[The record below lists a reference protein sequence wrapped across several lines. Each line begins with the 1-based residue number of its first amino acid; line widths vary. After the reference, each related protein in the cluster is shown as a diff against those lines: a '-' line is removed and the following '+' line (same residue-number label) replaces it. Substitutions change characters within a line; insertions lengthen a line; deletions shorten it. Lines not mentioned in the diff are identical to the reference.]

1 MCQRVTGRGAVLVR
15 VLIIEPEMRLADYL
29 VHGLTESGFVVDVVD
44 NALDGVHLGVTGEY
58 DLLVLDRST
67 LGLTGWRV
75 LTELRKAKHTP
86 ILVFTEAG
94 NVADRVEG
102 LELGADDCLE
112 KPFAY
117 SEFLARAHALV
128 RRGNGLEPEMFCVAD
143 LKVDAVGHR
152 VVRNGEHVHLTPKE
166 FGLLL
171 LLLRHCG
178 KVLSHTTIT
187 EQVWDINFDSDTNI
201 VEVTV
206 RRLRAK
212 VDDPFETKLIHT
224 VRGVGYVLEHRDGQA
239 THASNH
245 GS

>member
-1 MCQRVTGRGAVLVR
+1 MR
-15 VLIIEPEMRLADYL
+15 VLIIGPETRLADYL
-29 VHGLTESGFVVDVVD
+29 SHGLTQSGFVVDVVD
-44 NALDGVHLGVTGEY
+44 NEMDGVHLGITGDY

-67 LGLTGWRV
+67 PQLTGWHT
-75 LTELRKAKHTP
+75 LIELRNAKHTP
-86 ILVFTEAG
+86 ILVFTRRG
-94 NVADRVEG
+94 SVADRVEG

-128 RRGNGLEPEMFCVAD
+128 RRGNGVEPETFRVAD
-143 LKVDAVGHR
+143 LEVDAVGHR
-152 VVRNGEHVHLTPKE
+152 VVRNGERIHLTPKE

-171 LLLRHCG
+171 LLLRRCG

-187 EQVWDINFDSDTNI
+187 EQVWDINFDCDTNI

-212 VDDPFETKLIHT
+212 VDDPFATKLIHT
-224 VRGVGYVLEHRDGQA
+224 VRGMGYVLEHRDGQLA
-239 THASNH
+239 HASISLANAV
-245 GS
+245 SFCR

>member
-1 MCQRVTGRGAVLVR
+1 MSLDGGPALMR
-15 VLIIEPEMRLADYL
+15 VLIIEPEMRLGDYL
-29 VHGLTESGFVVDVVD
+29 LHGLTQSGFVVDVVD
-44 NALDGVHLGVTGEY
+44 NATDGVHLGVTGEY

-86 ILVFTEAG
+86 ILVFTEPG
-94 NVADRVEG
+94 SVADRVAG

-128 RRGNGLEPEMFCVAD
+128 RRGNGLEPETFCVAD
-143 LKVDAVGHR
+143 LEVDAAGHR
-152 VVRNGEHVHLTPKE
+152 AVRNGERVDLTPKE

-212 VDDPFETKLIHT
+212 VDEPFETKLIHT
-224 VRGVGYVLEHRDGQA
+224 VRGVGYVLEHRDGQP